1 MAGDADDRRRLW
13 GRVAA
18 LAIGA
23 VALLPTQES
32 AAQSPS
38 PPLILRYE
46 AYAAG
51 FPVVNFD
58 FRLDES
64 GAGYVVDGQ
73 IRAVGLLGLFY
84 NFAMQAESR
93 GAIAIADLR
102 PRLHEHRLRSRGRDR
117 QARLDFAGDGTVTA
131 ALVPPEESGRP
142 KPTAQQMLHTVDP
155 LTAIL
160 AIGHAV
166 ARSGRCGGSVAVF
179 DGRRRY
185 DLVLTDDGSER
196 LEASSGNAYAGEVRR
211 CLVAAV
217 KIAGFSFDQD
227 YSPHTSNGR
236 VWLAAPRPG
245 APALPIRIEFSSSWG
260 DIEVRM
266 TGIGPAK

>member
-1 MAGDADDRRRLW
+1 MAGSVGYRRRSRGKVGAL
-13 GRVAA
+13 VAGA
-18 LAIGA
+18 LAF
-23 VALLPTQES
+23 LPIAAS
-32 AAQSPS
+32 AATPQ
-38 PPLILRYE
+38 PLILHYE

-51 FPVVNFD
+51 FPVVSFD
-58 FRLDES
+58 FGVDET
-64 GAGYVVDGQ
+64 GAGYVVGGR
-73 IRAVGLLGLFY
+73 IRTVGVLGLFY
-84 NFAMQAESR
+84 SFAMQAESQ
-93 GAIAIADLR
+93 GAIAIADLH
-102 PRLHEHRLRSRGRDR
+102 PRFHEHSLRSRGRDR
-117 QARLDFAGDGTVTA
+117 HARLDFAGDGTVTA

-142 KPTAQQMLHTVDP
+142 KPSPQQMLHTVDP

-166 ARSGRCGGSVAVF
+166 ARAGRCGGSVAVF

-185 DLVLTDDGSER
+185 DLVLTDDGIER
-196 LEASSGNAYAGEVRR
+196 LEASAAYAYAGEVRR

-245 APALPIRIEFSSSWG
+245 APPLPVRINFASSWG
-260 DIEVRM
+260 AIEVRM
-266 TGIGPAK
+266 TGIGPPK

>member
-1 MAGDADDRRRLW
+1 MAGNAGDRQRMR
-13 GRVAA
+13 GRAAAA
-18 LAIGA
+18 LVVGA
-23 VALLPTQES
+23 LTFLPLDGR
-32 AAQSPS
+32 AATPQ
-38 PPLILRYE
+38 PLILRYE

-51 FPVVNFD
+51 LPVVSFD

-64 GAGYVVDGQ
+64 GVGYVVGGQ

-84 NFAMQAESR
+84 TFAMQAESQ
-93 GAIAIADLR
+93 GAIAVADLS
-102 PRLHEHRLRSRGRDR
+102 PRFHEHRLHSRGRDR
-117 QARLDFAGDGTVTA
+117 HARLDFAGDGTVTA
-131 ALVPPEESGRP
+131 ALVPAEESDRP

-160 AIGHAV
+160 VIGHAV
-166 ARSGRCGGSVAVF
+166 AQAGRCGGTVAVF

-196 LEASSGNAYAGEVRR
+196 LEASPAYAYAGEVRR

-217 KIAGFSFDQD
+217 KIAGFSFDHD

-245 APALPIRIEFSSSWG
+245 APALPVRIDFSSSWG
-260 DIEVRM
+260 AIEVRM
-266 TGIGPAK
+266 IGIGPAK

>member
-1 MAGDADDRRRLW
+1 MALTFAE
-13 GRVAA
+13 VSKAEY
-18 LAIGA
+18 I
-23 VALLPTQES
+23 LLT
-32 AAQSPS
+32 A
-38 PPLILRYE
+38 
-46 AYAAG
+46 
-51 FPVVNFD
+51 FT
-58 FRLDES
+58 
-64 GAGYVVDGQ
+64 
-73 IRAVGLLGLFY
+73 
-84 NFAMQAESR
+84 
-93 GAIAIADLR
+93 
-102 PRLHEHRLRSRGRDR
+102 RD
-117 QARLDFAGDGTVTA
+117 
-131 ALVPPEESGRP
+131 GRP

-236 VWLAAPRPG
+236 VWLAAP
-245 APALPIRIEFSSSWG
+245 LPTPRNSV
-260 DIEVRM
+260 VRS
-266 TGIGPAK
+266 IGTVST

>member
-1 MAGDADDRRRLW
+1 M
-13 GRVAA
+13 
-18 LAIGA
+18 A
-23 VALLPTQES
+23 VALAVGAFAFLPIEGGATQPE
-32 AAQSPS
+32 
-38 PPLILRYE
+38 PLVLRYE

-51 FPVVNFD
+51 FPVVAFD

-64 GAGYVVDGQ
+64 GAGYVVGGQ

-84 NFAMQAESR
+84 GFAMQAESE
-93 GAIAIADLR
+93 GAIAVADLR

-117 QARLDFAGDGTVTA
+117 RARLDFAGDGTVTA
-131 ALVPPEESGRP
+131 ALVPLEESGRP
-142 KPTAQQMLHTVDP
+142 KPTPQQTLHTVDP

-160 AIGHAV
+160 DIGHTV
-166 ARSGRCGGSVAVF
+166 ARVGRCAGSVAVF

-196 LEASSGNAYAGEVRR
+196 WAASPAYAYAGEVRR

-227 YSPHTSNGR
+227 YAPHTTNGR
-236 VWLAAPRPG
+236 VWLASPRPG
-245 APALPIRIEFSSSWG
+245 APALPVRIDFSSSLG
-260 DIEVRM
+260 DVEVRM
-266 TGIGPAK
+266 IGIGSAK

>member
-1 MAGDADDRRRLW
+1 MAGGAGYRRRVR
-13 GRVAA
+13 GRMAA
-18 LAIGA
+18 LAVGA
-23 VALLPTQES
+23 LAFLPIDGS
-32 AAQSPS
+32 AAEPQ
-38 PPLILRYE
+38 PLILRYE

-51 FPVVNFD
+51 FPIVTFD
-58 FRLDES
+58 FRLDEN
-64 GAGYVVDGQ
+64 GVGYVVGGQ

-84 NFAMQAESR
+84 SFAMQAESQ
-93 GAIAIADLR
+93 GAIAVADLH
-102 PRLHEHRLRSRGRDR
+102 PRLHEHRLHSRGRDR

-142 KPTAQQMLHTVDP
+142 KPTAQQILHTVDP

-160 AIGHAV
+160 AIGHNV
-166 ARSGRCGGSVAVF
+166 ARAGRCGGSIAVF

-196 LEASSGNAYAGEVRR
+196 LAASPAYAYVGEVRR

-236 VWLAAPRPG
+236 VWLASPRPG
-245 APALPIRIEFSSSWG
+245 APALPVRIDFSSSWG
-260 DIEVRM
+260 VVEVRM
-266 TGIGPAK
+266 IGIGPAE